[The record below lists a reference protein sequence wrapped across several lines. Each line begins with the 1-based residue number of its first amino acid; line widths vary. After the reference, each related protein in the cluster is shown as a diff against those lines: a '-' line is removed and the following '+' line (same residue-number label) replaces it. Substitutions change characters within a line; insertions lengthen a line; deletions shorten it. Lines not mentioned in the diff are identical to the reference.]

1 MHNRHMNL
9 HLIQVKRSDMFKFYS
24 ECFYDIYILDT
35 EQDNVTTAA
44 ALMFKQF
51 ATEASI
57 RQMFKDGYTTM
68 LFNNEQ
74 MQRVE
79 QLVEDELPFLI
90 IIMDNNDVVA
100 TVRHHDVNY

>member
-1 MHNRHMNL
+1 MNL
-9 HLIQVKRSDMFKFYS
+9 HLIQVNRSDMFKFYS
-24 ECFYDIYILDT
+24 ECFYDIYILDHDEDNIAT
-35 EQDNVTTAA
+35 EA
-44 ALMFKQF
+44 ALLFKQF

-68 LFNNEQ
+68 LFNVEQ

-90 IIMDNNDVVA
+90 IIMDRNDVVA
-100 TVRHHDVNY
+100 TVHHHDVIYES